1 MSSLLFKK
9 VIMISSDNVDYV
21 PIPLIRE
28 GNVGVYD
35 KQCDT
40 PF

>member
-1 MSSLLFKK
+1 
-9 VIMISSDNVDYV
+9 MISSDNVDYV
-21 PIPLIRE
+21 PIPFIKE

-35 KQCDT
+35 KQRDT